1 MVSLNFFRS
10 NYDSCVY
17 RKKLDGG
24 DYIYLLLYVDDILIA
39 ATNMGEIKKLKE

>member
-1 MVSLNFFRS
+1 MVSLNFFRF